1 MDIEKKPVFSLA
13 THSGEFLSSCL
24 SRSKERAV
32 KKASEAQAILVQVY
46 TYIVE
51 FNCIAVTG

>member
-1 MDIEKKPVFSLA
+1 MDIEKKPVFSLV

-32 KKASEAQAILVQVY
+32 KKASEAQAI
-46 TYIVE
+46 
-51 FNCIAVTG
+51 